1 MRDTPWHTRAR
12 APEPASATIPAP
24 QQTTFRRLVIVNQEL
39 AQHNAKVRLVS
50 FPPEARGRAPRATQR
65 RPDRRPSSRVSLEG
79 TLLSPVPDAGELA
92 EC

>member
-65 RPDRRPSSRVSLEG
+65 RPDRRPSSRVRSCDETWR
-79 TLLSPVPDAGELA
+79 TLAGA
-92 EC
+92 RRSR